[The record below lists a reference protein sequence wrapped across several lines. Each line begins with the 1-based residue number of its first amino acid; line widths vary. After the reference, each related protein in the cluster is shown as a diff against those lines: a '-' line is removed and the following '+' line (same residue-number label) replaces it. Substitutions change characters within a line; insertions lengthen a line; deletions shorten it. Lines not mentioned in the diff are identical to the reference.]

1 MNTKCKVL
9 LSTAWIWIFC
19 WMMLFPDKVWHT
31 EQKYSDSIVVNPIC
45 RNQEITKTEITRLW
59 KQNDLVDY
67 AWQISSWNIDFILTV
82 EGESEFKPDAVSPNW
97 LEKWLCQRHK
107 SRFNDVQTNPNFTD
121 QFRQAEKCR
130 SDYQKRV
137 AEDRITTMLYAY
149 NIRHSKRN
157 RFNIVKKISFEKVCL

>member
-1 MNTKCKVL
+1 MKTKCKL
-9 LSTAWIWIFC
+9 LIALIPIWIAG
-19 WMMLFPDKVWHT
+19 WMLLFPNKAWHH
-31 EQKYSDSIVVNPIC
+31 ESEPRDWIVVNPIC
-45 RNQEITKTEITRLW
+45 RKQEVTKTEIKRLW

-67 AWQISSWNIDFILTV
+67 AWQISSWNMDFILTV

-107 SRFNDVQTNPNFTD
+107 SRFNDVQTNPSFTD
-121 QFRQAEKCR
+121 KFRQVERCW

-157 RFNIVKKISFEKVCL
+157 RFSIVKTVWFEKVCF